1 MIAEENVDQIPII
14 YEYSNERIQIE
25 FSNLQ
30 ILYRVL
36 ILLKITRFFLQEN

>member
-25 FSNLQ
+25 LATF
-30 ILYRVL
+30 
-36 ILLKITRFFLQEN
+36 RFFTGY